1 MDQNSLLLPHF
12 HNFVFVFHRQN
23 KLVFFAADREIKPAS
38 SRHGGTL
45 LLNYYAIGTMNDF
58 GGINLF
64 LVQGGIFREQNSS
77 FFTKNVKGKGVFL
90 NIGSGMERCIH
101 DD

>member
-1 MDQNSLLLPHF
+1 
-12 HNFVFVFHRQN
+12 
-23 KLVFFAADREIKPAS
+23 
-38 SRHGGTL
+38 
-45 LLNYYAIGTMNDF
+45 MNDF